1 MTNVMK
7 LPAELGEEIDIDKSL
22 LLLPLDF
29 LQFLTLVVGDFD
41 LRGLKGEPRIP
52 SAPLRPVETV
62 SERPGMREG
71 SVDNVGIGKTENE
84 FPNRNARK
92 KPGFAEKAVVGRSLK
107 LEESVQVIEIIG

>member
-1 MTNVMK
+1 LKGAIIAKVVK
-7 LPAELGEEIDIDKSL
+7 LSAEVSEEIDIDKNL

-52 SAPLRPVETV
+52 SAPFWPAETV

-71 SVDNVGIGKTENE
+71 SVDNVGVRKTENE
-84 FPNRNARK
+84 LPNGNAGK
-92 KPGFAEKAVVGRSLK
+92 KPGFSEEAVVGGSFK
-107 LEESVQVIEIIG
+107 LE